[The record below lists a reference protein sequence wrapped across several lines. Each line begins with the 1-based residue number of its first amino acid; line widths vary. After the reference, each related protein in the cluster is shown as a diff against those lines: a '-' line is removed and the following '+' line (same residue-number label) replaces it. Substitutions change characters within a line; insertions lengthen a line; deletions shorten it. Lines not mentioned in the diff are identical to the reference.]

1 MNKNEVITTQVF
13 LIIIVLVFSLVLSKL
28 KYEYTELKNE
38 VNILQ
43 NKIEMLEDKLVVQP
57 KEWSVR

>member
-57 KEWSVR
+57 K